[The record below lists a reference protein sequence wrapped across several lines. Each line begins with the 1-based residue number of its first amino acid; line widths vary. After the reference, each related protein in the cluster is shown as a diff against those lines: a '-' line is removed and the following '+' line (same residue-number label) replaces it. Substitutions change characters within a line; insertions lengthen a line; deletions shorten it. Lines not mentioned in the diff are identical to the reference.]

1 MSSGDKNPIGTALR
15 YGVGAFCLTVAALG
29 GAALHAQVFGSHD
42 ARAPVEYDAGR
53 MELQDKQNR
62 VVFMGGVTVTQ
73 AGLTVHSDRMLV
85 NYSNVDRLSIDRI
98 TATGGVTVS
107 RGSET
112 ARGDV
117 AVYDLSRNIITMAGN
132 VSLRRGSDTLNGGRL
147 VIDLNSGISSVDGR
161 AASSA
166 SGQGGRVTGRFTVPQ
181 RDKQ

>member
-1 MSSGDKNPIGTALR
+1 MSKNDTKLAGIALR
-15 YGVGAFCLTVAALG
+15 YGVGAFCLAIATLG
-29 GAALHAQVFGSHD
+29 GMALNAQVFGSHD
-42 ARAPVEYDAGR
+42 SRAPVEYDAGR

-62 VVFMGGVTVTQ
+62 VVFTDGVTVTQ
-73 AGLTVHSDRMLV
+73 AGLTVRSDRMLV
-85 NYSNVDRLSIDRI
+85 NYSNEDRLSIDRI

-107 RGSET
+107 RGNES

-117 AVYDLSRNIITMAGN
+117 AVYDLGRNIITMAGN
-132 VSLRRGSDTLNGGRL
+132 VSLRRGGDTLNGGRL

>member
-1 MSSGDKNPIGTALR
+1 MRNSNKRLVGAALR
-15 YGVGAFCLTVAALG
+15 YGVGSFCLTAAMLG
-29 GAALHAQVFGSHD
+29 TMAVNAQVFGSHD
-42 ARAPVEYDAGR
+42 SRAPVEYDAGR

-73 AGLTVHSDRMLV
+73 AGLTVRSERMLV
-85 NYSNVDRLSIDRI
+85 NYSNEDRLSIDRI

-107 RGSET
+107 RGSES

-117 AVYDLSRNIITMAGN
+117 AVYDLGRNIITMAGN

-147 VIDLNSGISSVDGR
+147 MIDLNSGVSSVDGR
-161 AASSA
+161 AASGS

-181 RDKQ
+181 KDKQ